1 MQIGDVQE
9 NGIILARR
17 YQQIAFLDGNGH
29 SCSYQL
35 LTEYGIQLPTEYPVQ
50 FTTECPNQF
59 VTEYPVQLTTEYPNQ
74 LRTNYDVK
82 MRLCHFSHF
91 IY

>member
-35 LTEYGIQLPTEYPVQ
+35 LTEYGIQLLTEYPVQ
-50 FTTECPNQF
+50 FTTE
-59 VTEYPVQLTTEYPNQ
+59 YPNQ
-74 LRTNYDVK
+74 LRTDYDVK

>member
-50 FTTECPNQF
+50 
-59 VTEYPVQLTTEYPNQ
+59 LTTEYPNQ
-74 LRTNYDVK
+74 LRTDYDVK

>member
-17 YQQIAFLDGNGH
+17 YQQTAFLDGNGH

-35 LTEYGIQLPTEYPVQ
+35 LTEYGIQLA
-50 FTTECPNQF
+50 
-59 VTEYPVQLTTEYPNQ
+59 TEYPVQLTTEYPNQ
-74 LRTNYDVK
+74 LRTDYDVK

>member
-17 YQQIAFLDGNGH
+17 YQQTAFLDGNGH

-35 LTEYGIQLPTEYPVQ
+35 LTEYGIQLLTEYPVQ

-59 VTEYPVQLTTEYPNQ
+59 GTEYPNQ
-74 LRTNYDVK
+74 LRTDYDVK

>member
-17 YQQIAFLDGNGH
+17 YQQTAFLDGNGH

-35 LTEYGIQLPTEYPVQ
+35 LTEYGNQLLTEYPVQ

-59 VTEYPVQLTTEYPNQ
+59 GTEYPNQ
-74 LRTNYDVK
+74 LRTDYDVK

>member
-17 YQQIAFLDGNGH
+17 YQQTAFLDGNGH

-35 LTEYGIQLPTEYPVQ
+35 LTEYPVQ

-59 VTEYPVQLTTEYPNQ
+59 GTEYPVQLTTEYPNQ
-74 LRTNYDVK
+74 LRTDYDVK

>member
-35 LTEYGIQLPTEYPVQ
+35 LTEYGIQLL
-50 FTTECPNQF
+50 
-59 VTEYPVQLTTEYPNQ
+59 TEYPVQLTTEYPNQ
-74 LRTNYDVK
+74 LRTDYDVK

>member
-1 MQIGDVQE
+1 MQIRDVQE

-35 LTEYGIQLPTEYPVQ
+35 LTEYGIQLL
-50 FTTECPNQF
+50 
-59 VTEYPVQLTTEYPNQ
+59 TEYPVQLTTEYPNQ
-74 LRTNYDVK
+74 LRTDYDVK

>member
-9 NGIILARR
+9 NGIIRVRR
-17 YQQIAFLDGNGH
+17 YQQIAFLDSNGH
-29 SCSYQL
+29 SCSNQS
-35 LTEYGIQLPTEYPVQ
+35 LTEYGNQLLTEYPVQ
-50 FTTECPNQF
+50 FTTEYPNQF
-59 VTEYPVQLTTEYPNQ
+59 ATEYPVQLTTEYPNQ
-74 LRTNYDVK
+74 LRTDYDVK

>member
-17 YQQIAFLDGNGH
+17 YQQTAFLDGNGH

-35 LTEYGIQLPTEYPVQ
+35 LTEYGIQLL
-50 FTTECPNQF
+50 
-59 VTEYPVQLTTEYPNQ
+59 TEYPVQLTTEYPNQ
-74 LRTNYDVK
+74 LRTDYDVK
-82 MRLCHFSHF
+82 MRLCHFCHF

>member
-35 LTEYGIQLPTEYPVQ
+35 LTEY
-50 FTTECPNQF
+50 
-59 VTEYPVQLTTEYPNQ
+59 PVQLTTEYPNQ
-74 LRTNYDVK
+74 LRTDYDVK